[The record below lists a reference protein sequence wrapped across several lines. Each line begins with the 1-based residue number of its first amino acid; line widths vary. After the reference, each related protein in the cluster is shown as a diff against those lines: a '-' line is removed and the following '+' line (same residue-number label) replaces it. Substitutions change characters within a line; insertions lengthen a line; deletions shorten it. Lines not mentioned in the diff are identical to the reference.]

1 MMSEPKQ
8 SLMCAG
14 CKNNITDKRYD
25 KCTKCDKHFH
35 FLCVGLGGPATDS
48 WICPDCR
55 SIMKKGGDNSSTP
68 VRQSENIT
76 VRKQKTSIPLE
87 TSKKGNS
94 SLCELTDQIR
104 LLRAEVSSMKS
115 EFVVAVAALNRCESR
130 LDALTNVMSAYET
143 RLIAAENNTTEVVE
157 LRREV
162 DVLNDKLNS
171 QAQSMLRNEI
181 EVSGVIE
188 AENENVHH
196 TMLMMSSLVGVRLTD
211 TDIDGIHRA
220 GPRRNPSHSPRPIV
234 VKFTRRALRDQ
245 FLKAAKMRKLTTTDV
260 DIKGEPSNIYVNERL
275 TRSNRLLFRDTRK
288 QFKEAGYKFCW
299 TSGGIIYV
307 KKREGKGKGSEALV
321 IRSHADIGRILQ
333 GAEST
338 SRIQST

>member
-14 CKNNITDKRYD
+14 CKNRITDKRYC

-35 FLCVGLGGPATDS
+35 LLCVGLGGPATDS

-55 SIMKKGGDNSSTP
+55 SKMKKGGDNSSTP

-76 VRKQKTSIPLE
+76 VRKQKTSNPLE
-87 TSKKGNS
+87 TPQNENS

-130 LDALTNVMSAYET
+130 LDALTNAMSAYET
-143 RLIAAENNTTEVVE
+143 RLIAAENNTAEVVE

-181 EVSGVIE
+181 EVSGVTE

-196 TMLMMSSLVGVRLTD
+196 TMLMMSSLVGIRLTD
-211 TDIDGIHRA
+211 TDVDGIHRA
-220 GPRRNPSHSPRPIV
+220 GPRRGPGHSPRPIV

-245 FLKAAKMRKLTTTDV
+245 FLKAAKIRKLTTTDV
-260 DIKGEPSNIYVNERL
+260 DIKGESSNIYVNERL

-307 KKREGKGKGSEALV
+307 KKREGKGKGFEALV
-321 IRSHADIGRILQ
+321 IRSHADIDRILQ

-338 SRIQST
+338 SRFQST